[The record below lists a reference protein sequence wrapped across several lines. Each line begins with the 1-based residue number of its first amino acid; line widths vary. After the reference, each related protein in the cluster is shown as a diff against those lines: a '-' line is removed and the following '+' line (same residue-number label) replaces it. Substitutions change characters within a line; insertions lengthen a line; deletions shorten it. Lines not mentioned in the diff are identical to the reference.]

1 MCAKTD
7 SQEIVTYE
15 VIHGTFMTKHKAIK
29 KTKAGFTRSSFLQKE
44 SCLNILSVCKV
55 PRKIIE
61 QDCWQYCA
69 IKILPRVKA
78 LFKKKV
84 RLAAILLGIE
94 RGSIFQQDFN
104 KFSVE
109 NAIVGDRRSKDV
121 NK

>member
-1 MCAKTD
+1 MCIDAVSLLSLLKDNSLTCYTVLWLV
-7 SQEIVTYE
+7 S
-15 VIHGTFMTKHKAIK
+15 
-29 KTKAGFTRSSFLQKE
+29 KAGFTRSSFLQKE

-94 RGSIFQQDFN
+94 RGSIFPQDFS

-109 NAIVGDRRSKDV
+109 NAIVVDRRSKDV